1 MLEFHRR
8 KDTNISSYNMTQ
20 RDNSFFT
27 SDQSKNLYDYVL
39 KHETIINE
47 MKSEILNLKS
57 QFMELA
63 MKSSINNNNTSTN
76 SIENNNLFL
85 NQIKRFKNEIKNELM
100 IGINDMMNSNMKKFN
115 QDFQNLKE
123 EMIRNN
129 NTNNNSQILEINNS
143 LENINQK
150 LLINN
155 EEKNN
160 LEYNILN
167 RVKNDKIEINN
178 TTENIIKRIDNFDM
192 DFDRLIISLKNQFLN
207 SANTINQ
214 LQLSKVNI
222 NDYEKQIEII
232 NQSIEDLNNKIEYCM
247 NNDNSQNKNNKMNK
261 SLNMDINK
269 KYLSNEDDIGFK
281 QELYLFK
288 NDLYNDLEKINLKIL
303 NELKNQADD
312 IKMLYQE
319 TNNIEL
325 KINKNMQDNSKINS
339 QLSSNKNILNILE
352 NPTKI
357 NSNNIIPYIDIELSK
372 KANLDQLNFALETQ
386 AKLNE
391 AFSSAS
397 RISRFCWDSDGTL
410 KDEKYI
416 KWSIQNINTALDVF
430 RWEKN
435 SENINI
441 LQNGVYKVV
450 FGLIGLETKKSF
462 GIIFNNEENIIIDSG
477 YNNNSNNLYD
487 NENDIN
493 NDKGNIQFM
502 IKYIACIENTNIKAI
517 IFNNNGND
525 NSNDNSEEAF
535 LEITKII

>member
-39 KHETIINE
+39 KHENIINE

-247 NNDNSQNKNNKMNK
+247 NNDNTQNKNNKMNK
-261 SLNMDINK
+261 NLNMDINK

-303 NELKNQADD
+303 NESGNQKYRTKN
-312 IKMLYQE
+312 K
-319 TNNIEL
+319 
-325 KINKNMQDNSKINS
+325 
-339 QLSSNKNILNILE
+339 
-352 NPTKI
+352 
-357 NSNNIIPYIDIELSK
+357 
-372 KANLDQLNFALETQ
+372 
-386 AKLNE
+386 
-391 AFSSAS
+391 
-397 RISRFCWDSDGTL
+397 
-410 KDEKYI
+410 
-416 KWSIQNINTALDVF
+416 
-430 RWEKN
+430 
-435 SENINI
+435 
-441 LQNGVYKVV
+441 
-450 FGLIGLETKKSF
+450 
-462 GIIFNNEENIIIDSG
+462 
-477 YNNNSNNLYD
+477 
-487 NENDIN
+487 
-493 NDKGNIQFM
+493 
-502 IKYIACIENTNIKAI
+502 
-517 IFNNNGND
+517 
-525 NSNDNSEEAF
+525 
-535 LEITKII
+535 